1 MNDDRKRLVQL
12 LQSGHP
18 CVSILTYEEAQAL
31 SLVHAAAGELNR
43 AVMQWS
49 VISGIRDAS
58 TAGGA
63 IVSDTEHPAAALFFL
78 STMSR
83 SNAIVVMLDL
93 IPHLKEE
100 RAMRALRE
108 ALAAFEKTGSQLV
121 LIDSATDLPPALRAM
136 TTPFDLSLPD
146 EQELTDIIRQTV
158 AACSKPA

>member
-93 IPHLKEE
+93 IPSKH
-100 RAMRALRE
+100 RANPIARCRKGEVGLFHFHE
-108 ALAAFEKTGSQLV
+108 FGT
-121 LIDSATDLPPALRAM
+121 
-136 TTPFDLSLPD
+136 
-146 EQELTDIIRQTV
+146 
-158 AACSKPA
+158 